1 MNNEKRDFDQSAATW
16 DDEPRR
22 VRLVQ
27 DIADAISRAIE
38 LTPNMDILDF
48 GCGTG
53 LLALRLQPL
62 VHSVTAVDSSR
73 GMLDVLNAKI
83 EKEHLANVRTR
94 FLDVEQGDVLE
105 GNYHL
110 VVTSMT
116 LHHVRDVRAL
126 LSTLFAVL
134 NPGGYLCI
142 TDLDLEGGRFHSD
155 SKGVFHSGFDRST
168 LRKYLA
174 EAGFDDVRDM
184 TAAEMTK
191 PLPDGAD
198 GRFTVF
204 LMIGRKKAV

>member
-22 VRLVQ
+22 VRLAR

-53 LLALRLQPL
+53 LLALRLQPF
-62 VHSVTAVDSSR
+62 VHSVTAVDSSQ

-83 EKEHLANVRTR
+83 EKAHLANVRTR
-94 FLDVEQGDVLE
+94 FIDMEQGDVLD

-116 LHHVRDVRAL
+116 LHHVQDVRAL
-126 LSTLFAVL
+126 LRTLFAVL
-134 NPGGYLCI
+134 NPSGYLCI

-155 SKGVFHSGFDRST
+155 NKGVFHFGFDRST

-174 EAGFDDVRDM
+174 EAGLDDVRDM
-184 TAAEMTK
+184 KAAEMTK
-191 PLPDGAD
+191 QLPDGAD
-198 GRFTVF
+198 SRFNVF
-204 LMIGRKKAV
+204 LMIGRKKAA